1 MLISSFKIEA
11 CAAAVSEGGCVFSN
25 CFRRSCNFVC
35 IFTFPAENQE
45 SPSRSDEDRTADW
58 LDTDRSST
66 SSSQT
71 PVPGIQ
77 QPPAVPSASASPGLL
92 QPDSSHAR
100 LTHSP
105 PAHSHS
111 TAGGKNSG
119 GNSQHPESSQE
130 QREEFSRGFEER
142 QKASQQ
148 IMIGETLAFSTSFDE
163 EDALSTDLNK
173 VERSVA
179 EWEEHLSALYDDHE
193 DVEDESEKN
202 RERNVDDAATFNSAL
217 DELFQTR
224 TPVHRPHKVSGRS
237 GLMGSFSATPERKTE
252 SPLISF
258 TPQNTGQRA
267 GFDLTNAS
275 PFTSTGNDLQQTA
288 AGEKPASN
296 KSPVSKENGGTDPAL
311 TSFLKAS
318 LSKKVTFSPD
328 SSPRS
333 CNGQGPELQD
343 ELLRKDELIDT
354 SGASLLDE
362 SFTPL
367 QAGLFVQGGKSPGR
381 GSSQQSASRGLH
393 SQANSTSMAAS
404 LLQAS
409 STSTATS
416 CLQASSTSP
425 ATSLLQASSTST
437 ATSFLQTSST
447 STAASL
453 LQSTNS
459 LGGLDENLAAQLNRL
474 RKVAAE
480 AFRNCEASG
489 VGVGAEGQE
498 EDEDKADGDET
509 RLPATSQ
516 RPAVGKHLC

>member
-1 MLISSFKIEA
+1 
-11 CAAAVSEGGCVFSN
+11 
-25 CFRRSCNFVC
+25 
-35 IFTFPAENQE
+35 
-45 SPSRSDEDRTADW
+45 
-58 LDTDRSST
+58 
-66 SSSQT
+66 
-71 PVPGIQ
+71 
-77 QPPAVPSASASPGLL
+77 
-92 QPDSSHAR
+92 
-100 LTHSP
+100 
-105 PAHSHS
+105 
-111 TAGGKNSG
+111 
-119 GNSQHPESSQE
+119 
-130 QREEFSRGFEER
+130 
-142 QKASQQ
+142 
-148 IMIGETLAFSTSFDE
+148 
-163 EDALSTDLNK
+163 
-173 VERSVA
+173 
-179 EWEEHLSALYDDHE
+179 
-193 DVEDESEKN
+193 
-202 RERNVDDAATFNSAL
+202 
-217 DELFQTR
+217 
-224 TPVHRPHKVSGRS
+224 
-237 GLMGSFSATPERKTE
+237 MGSFSATPERKTE

-416 CLQASSTSP
+416 
-425 ATSLLQASSTST
+425 
-437 ATSFLQTSST
+437 FLQTSST

-453 LQSTNS
+453 LQATNS